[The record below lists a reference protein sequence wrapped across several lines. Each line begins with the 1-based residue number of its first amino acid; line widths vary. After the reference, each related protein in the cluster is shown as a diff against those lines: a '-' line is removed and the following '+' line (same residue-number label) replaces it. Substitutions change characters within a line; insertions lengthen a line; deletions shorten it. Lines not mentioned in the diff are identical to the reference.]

1 MSIKISAMAY
11 KRKDAVRL
19 IRDRQH
25 VIAEHVAKVVVY
37 KDSLHVNHW
46 CNEMLGFVRNVR
58 SYTNLKGGK
67 LDVSVTFQL
76 LYEEPLGSIDQQQDI
91 LRDLA
96 ADLKGETAVGT
107 SAELMPAYHGL
118 LSLIYSAS
126 ALTVD
131 SIKDALNHK

>member
-1 MSIKISAMAY
+1 MSIKIHAMAY
-11 KRKDAVRL
+11 KRKDAMRS

-37 KDSLHVNHW
+37 KHSLYVNHW

-58 SYTNLKGGK
+58 SYTNLKGGQ
-67 LDVSVTFQL
+67 LDAGVTFHL
-76 LYEEPLGSIDQQQDI
+76 LYEEPLGSIKQQQDL

-96 ADLKGETAVGT
+96 SDLKDEKPAGT

-118 LSLIYSAS
+118 VSLIYSEV

-131 SIKDALNHK
+131 SIKEALNHK